1 MKRRNGSILP
11 SFPTCATLNVTRLT
25 TISSPAITLKAD
37 SLYAYHTQTF
47 FSYSKPAADQPIHLE
62 VWLARRAFQQ
72 LKKQIK
78 KVARPSRG
86 LATFFVCQYTI
97 KPMLV

>member
-1 MKRRNGSILP
+1 
-11 SFPTCATLNVTRLT
+11 LT
-25 TISSPAITLKAD
+25 TISSRAITLKAD
-37 SLYAYHTQTF
+37 SLDAYYTQTF
-47 FSYSKPAADQPIHLE
+47 FSYSKPAAGQPIRLE

-72 LKKQIK
+72 LKKQTK
-78 KVARPSRG
+78 KVARPLEG